1 MPPLTTDALVLR
13 TFPLGEM
20 SVVAVLLTQAR
31 GKMRGVAKGAR
42 WLWERICGVGA
53 RG

>member
-20 SVVAVLLTQAR
+20 SVVVVLLTR
-31 GKMRGVAKGAR
+31 SKGNLLAVDDDNAH
-42 WLWERICGVGA
+42 GSPA
-53 RG
+53 S